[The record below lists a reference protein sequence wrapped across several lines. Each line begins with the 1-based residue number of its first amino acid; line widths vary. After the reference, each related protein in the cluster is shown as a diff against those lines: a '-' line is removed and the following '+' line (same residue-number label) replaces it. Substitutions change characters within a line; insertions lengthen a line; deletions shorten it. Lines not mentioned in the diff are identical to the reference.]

1 MDAQTLAPL
10 IDHTLLSPQAT
21 AADIERLCAEAH
33 EFGFASVCVLPSR
46 VTLAAQLLRDSP
58 VKVCTVIGFPL
69 GAQSTEVKLLE
80 ANEALDNGADELD
93 MVVNLGDVK
102 DGQWNRIAQEI
113 GLLRSAS
120 EGFVLKVIL
129 ETGVLTTDEKVLLAR
144 ICKNSKVDFV
154 KTSTGSTHGGATV
167 EDVALLR
174 EQAGSRV
181 GVKASGGIKTLEDA
195 MAMIQAGATRL
206 GTSSGLTLLGIYPGH
221 PRRHTYSRVSA

>member
-102 DGQWNRIAQEI
+102 DGQWNRIAEEI
-113 GLLRSAS
+113 QATREAS
-120 EGFVLKVIL
+120 RGFVLKVIF
-129 ETGVLTTDEKVLLAR
+129 ETGVLSTDEKVLLAR
-144 ICKNSKVDFV
+144 MCKRAGVDFV
-154 KTSTGSTHGGATV
+154 KTSTGSTYGGATV
-167 EDVALLR
+167 DDVALLR
-174 EQAGSRV
+174 EHVGDQV
-181 GVKASGGIKTLEDA
+181 GVKASGGIKTREDA
-195 MAMIQAGATRL
+195 LAMIAAGATRL
-206 GTSSGLTLLGIYPGH
+206 GTSSGLGILGIHPGH
-221 PRRHTYSRVSA
+221 PRRHTY